1 VGTQSAVNATNTVIH
16 HSESTQAGN
25 DDSAAGSTRH
35 AAFEMA
41 GRLVARSGRK
51 LVNTTEHLICD
62 AGAVRSRAVAEG
74 LALAGHRA
82 ATLLPSNGAPAG
94 SGAGA
99 ATAAPWVDHRIR
111 VEQPVASH
119 QAGFE
124 LVAATAQ
131 DAVDHCLVAHRLAA
145 RLQMPGICTVDRR
158 TADGLHLVHIPSRE
172 ICRDLLGEDGDST
185 TGEPETAL
193 AVALETFEAVSAR
206 TGRSC
211 RAVDVDQ
218 GEGAEYV
225 LVTAGAACAEA
236 RILAQALRGEG
247 VACALVSVALLRP
260 FPQEELARLLDPR
273 QKIAVIEPLPAAQEC
288 TLLGEVRA
296 ALATA
301 TPENVCAIPYSGEG
315 AEELSARVRAAFGLA
330 PAADQTA
337 ADAAEPVLSS
347 EDRFVLGALP
357 AGAWSQGFLLDV
369 AALLGR
375 LKTLWIDRP
384 EPGFSRAS
392 TLVVGRGEPDPTPP
406 ASFDLLF
413 VAKATLFSVEG
424 PARRVRKGGT
434 VLLAARAES
443 PEAVWSSLSDA
454 QRKLIT
460 DRELHLQ
467 WIDASAVHAAVASAG
482 SGYEAETP
490 DVLRT
495 ALCGA
500 LLASAGSLPGWLG
513 EEAAGKK
520 LVAAIVD
527 QASAEEIRA
536 EGRPQTP
543 REELLLRDGADA
555 LKPVVPTAMEAAV
568 RTEVDFRPPRRMP
581 RMPAAAEGEPVSEW
595 REALHH
601 FHLTGQGG
609 YSAAEPF
616 PALPLEPAVMAPLME
631 QDRLWREYPLVVP
644 GDGEAPAQAA
654 GLGSLVSAALEE
666 LAASGQQAPMLR
678 ENVARMAQAAGWVVE
693 SRGDHAPLASVL
705 EEVWSAFT
713 REFDLSEAGAAALE
727 EEIALLKAHLPGSGT
742 LFGLGE
748 RTLLTLCATA
758 VHQDRKHRIE
768 TFVAEV
774 KSLIKGLAELLQIDA
789 SRGPEGTSAET
800 FSATLGAG
808 GAFIDLPKLAE
819 SMPAHRGTHRQ
830 TAERRTRIERTLAT
844 LKRYCDQTPAEAE
857 FVLVHPGLLPE
868 GLELPSARVVEHA
881 DSLGVAVGLFD
892 GFTAELVEVLR
903 AVRVARL
910 EIQEGYN
917 PELHDEM
924 LARFDWQGFTAEEL
938 RLVPPV
944 VVLESCERLLGGPLA
959 SFSELLLSGRPVRV
973 LITENATGPRS
984 RETWEVL
991 SSYHPGL
998 GYLAVAH
1005 REAFVVQST
1014 LARPIHLL
1022 NGLRD
1027 MVQALRPAVAVVA
1040 VPSWSAPI
1048 STLLQVATAQ
1058 EGRATPCFRYDPEA
1072 GGDWAD
1078 RFDLE
1083 ANPEPE
1089 RVWPIHH
1096 LAYLDDSESAEELE
1110 TAFTFAHVA
1119 ALDPAYRAH
1128 LRVIPREAWSEEQ
1141 IEIAAYLDAAP
1152 DQRPNLLPFIWV
1164 EDEQGMLARA
1174 VMTRELAFACHDR
1187 MRAWHILQEL
1197 AGADNE
1203 YARRAAETARR
1214 DALAEAEEARRELET
1229 AHAAELDQVR
1239 NETAGE
1245 AMEKLVAVLMDLG
1258 AAPPAAVPAAAPAPV
1273 AAPAVAPPEAEAVV
1287 EEPGKEEEEEEAVSF
1302 DEPFIETELCSAC
1315 NDCININ
1322 NRLFRYDENKQ
1333 AHIAD
1338 PTAGTFQQL
1347 VTAAEKCPSRCIHP
1361 GRPRPDDETATEEL
1375 IAKAARFN

>member
-1 VGTQSAVNATNTVIH
+1 MGTQSAANATNNATNVVINN
-16 HSESTQAGN
+16 SATTQAGP
-25 DDSAAGSTRH
+25 DDTATVSTRH

-41 GRLVARSGRK
+41 GRLVARSGRE
-51 LVNTTEHLICD
+51 VIHATEHLICG

-82 ATLLPSNGAPAG
+82 ATLLPAPGAQTAP
-94 SGAGA
+94 GAGA

-111 VEQPVASH
+111 VEQPVAGR

-145 RLQMPGICTVDRR
+145 RLRMPAICTVDRR

-172 ICRDLLGEDGDST
+172 VCRDLLDDAAVRAEA
-185 TGEPETAL
+185 GEPEAALTA
-193 AVALETFEAVSAR
+193 ALEAFEAVSAR
-206 TGRSC
+206 TGRGC

-218 GEGAEYV
+218 GEDAEYV
-225 LVTAGAACAEA
+225 LVTAGAAGAEA
-236 RILAQALRGEG
+236 RAIAEALRREG
-247 VACALVSVALLRP
+247 VACALVTVALLRP
-260 FPQEELARLLDPR
+260 FPQEELTRVFDPR
-273 QKIAVIEPLPAAQEC
+273 QKIAVIEPVPAAQEC
-288 TLLGEVRA
+288 ALVGEVRA
-296 ALATA
+296 ALAA
-301 TPENVCAIPYSGEG
+301 AKPDNVCAVRYSGEG
-315 AEELSARVRAAFGLA
+315 AEDLAARVRSAFGLT
-330 PAADQTA
+330 PAAEETA
-337 ADAAEPVLSS
+337 SPAGPVLSS
-347 EDRFVLGALP
+347 EDRFVLGAVP
-357 AGAWSQGFLLDV
+357 AGAWSRGFLLDA

-375 LKTLWIDRP
+375 LETLWIDRP

-392 TLVVGRGEPDPTPP
+392 TLVVGRGEPDQTPP

-413 VAKATLFSVEG
+413 VANPSLYSVEG

-434 VLLAARAES
+434 ILLAARAES

-454 QRKLIT
+454 QRELIT
-460 DRELHLQ
+460 RRELHLQ
-467 WIDASAVHAAVASAG
+467 WIDASAVQAAV
-482 SGYEAETP
+482 AETP
-490 DVLRT
+490 DVIRT

-500 LLASAGSLPGWLG
+500 LLASAGSLSGWLG
-513 EEAAGKK
+513 KEAEEED

-527 QASAEEIRA
+527 SASEPTRW
-536 EGRPQTP
+536 
-543 REELLLRDGADA
+543 EELLLRDGADA
-555 LKPVVPTAMEAAV
+555 LQPVTPSETDAAAV
-568 RTEVDFRPPRRMP
+568 AEEADFRPSQRLPRL
-581 RMPAAAEGEPVSEW
+581 AAAVEGEPASEW

-601 FHLTGQGG
+601 FHLTGEGG

-616 PALPLEPAVMAPLME
+616 PALPLEPAVMAPLVE
-631 QDRLWREYPLVVP
+631 QDRQWREYPLVVP
-644 GDGEAPAQAA
+644 ANGDAAGPAA
-654 GLGSLVSAALEE
+654 GLYSLVSEALEK
-666 LAASGQQAPMLR
+666 LAGSGKQALMLR
-678 ENVARMAQAAGWVVE
+678 DHVARLAQAAGWVVE
-693 SRGDHAPLASVL
+693 SRGDHAPLTSVL
-705 EEVWSAFT
+705 DDVWSAFA
-713 REFDLSEAGAAALE
+713 REFDLSEAGAGALE
-727 EEIALLKAHLPGSGT
+727 EEIALLKARLPESGT

-748 RTLLTLCATA
+748 QTLLTLCATA
-758 VHQDRKHRIE
+758 VHQDRKVRIDA
-768 TFVAEV
+768 FLGEV
-774 KSLIKGLAELLQIDA
+774 RSLVKQLTELLQLDA

-800 FSATLGAG
+800 FSATLGG
-808 GAFIDLPKLAE
+808 GNAFIDPTVLAK
-819 SMPAHRGTHRQ
+819 SMPAHRGTRRQ
-830 TAERRTRIERTLAT
+830 TAERRARIEGILAT
-844 LKRYCDQTPAEAE
+844 LKRYCDKTPGDAE

-903 AVRVARL
+903 AVRIARL
-910 EIQEGYN
+910 EIQEAYN

-924 LARFDWQGFTAEEL
+924 LERFDWQGFTAEEL

-944 VVLESCERLLGGPLA
+944 VVLESCERLLGSPLA
-959 SFSELLLSGRPVRV
+959 SFSELLLSGRPIRV
-973 LITENATGPRS
+973 LVTENATGPRS

-991 SSYHPGL
+991 AGYHPGL

-1022 NGLRD
+1022 SSLRD

-1048 STLLQVATAQ
+1048 SALLQVAAAH

-1072 GGDWAD
+1072 GSDWAD

-1089 RVWPIHH
+1089 QVWPVHH
-1096 LAYLDDSESAEELE
+1096 LAYLDDSESVETLE

-1119 ALDPAYRAH
+1119 ALDPAYREH

-1141 IEIAAYLDAAP
+1141 IEIAGYLAAVP
-1152 DQRPNLLPFIWV
+1152 EERPNLLPFIWV

-1187 MRAWHILQEL
+1187 MRAWHTLQEL

-1214 DALAEAEEARRELET
+1214 DALAQAEEARRELEA
-1229 AHAAELDQVR
+1229 AHAVELEQVR
-1239 NETAGE
+1239 KQTAGE
-1245 AMEKLVAVLMDLG
+1245 AMESLVAVLMDF
-1258 AAPPAAVPAAAPAPV
+1258 AAGPPAAAPAAAPGPAA
-1273 AAPAVAPPEAEAVV
+1273 AAPAVAAPEPEPVV
-1287 EEPGKEEEEEEAVSF
+1287 EEAEEEEEAVSF

-1315 NDCININ
+1315 NDCTNIN
-1322 NRLFRYDENKQ
+1322 NRLFKYNDNKQ
-1333 AHIAD
+1333 ATIAD
-1338 PTAGTFQQL
+1338 PAAGTFQQL
-1347 VTAAEKCPSRCIHP
+1347 VAAAEKCPSRCIHP
-1361 GRPRPDDETATEEL
+1361 GRPRPGDDTATDEL
-1375 IAKAARFN
+1375 ITKAARFN